1 MIRAI
6 GALAILIVPSFAGAD
21 GPEVRTFEGHTG
33 TVRPAFAPDGKTVAT
48 ASDDQTIKLWDVAT
62 GKPLK
67 SLTGHGAGVW
77 RAAYAPDGKILA
89 AVADRRVFLWDPA
102 TGEKRRVLDGHTD
115 TIRAVTFSP
124 DGKVLATG
132 GDDETV
138 RFWDPATGEL
148 RRTLKIERGGK
159 LSESVWSVA
168 FAPVGKLAAVGSGD
182 GKGGDGSC
190 LVFIRWGSS
199 FVPAGCAW
207 GTALAS
213 AGRLRPSSCQRAFPA
228 QLRKTIRAIISMAQN
243 LMRWMIR

>member
-62 GKPLK
+62 GKLRT

-77 RAAYAPDGKILA
+77 RAAYSPDGKSLA
-89 AVADRRVFLWDPA
+89 GIADKRVFLWNPA
-102 TGEKRRVLDGHTD
+102 TGEKTRVLDGHTD
-115 TIRAVTFSP
+115 TIRAVAFSP

-132 GDDETV
+132 GDDESV

-159 LSESVWSVA
+159 LSETVYSVA
-168 FAPVGKLAAVGSGD
+168 FAPDGKLAAVGSGD
-182 GKGGDGSC
+182 GIGGDGHVRVVDPSDGT
-190 LVFIRWGSS
+190 VRQTF
-199 FVPAGCAW
+199 AGPEGGQIWAVAFSPD
-207 GTALAS
+207 GKLLAS
-213 AGRLRPSSCQRAFPA
+213 GSIGNGRV
-228 QLRKTIRAIISMAQN
+228 TIRATDT
-243 LMRWMIR
+243 WKVIRE